1 MPLPSLACVTEMR
14 QAYEQA
20 AAAAGLEVGEPEL
33 FVPFDSGIASPCSEC
48 EGALL
53 PKCACMST
61 VCVALRDEGT
71 RERRRAKD
79 AKCATPTVRCKQC
92 PGFKTLARTHC
103 LSAQCVARRA
113 TKTLSKQAGGAEQVS
128 GKQKGAETG
137 PSGANSSAKKHTAMP
152 AFTITAALQPAA
164 APGPMDMGILSSAHS
179 GGLCSG
185 ATACATPSMGKDKEP
200 TVSTV
205 EVCCAINQLVS
216 SLRALATA
224 KSQWRKMRRRQV
236 VPSADA
242 CRRSRLA
249 SPRSLN

>member
-1 MPLPSLACVTEMR
+1 MR

-20 AAAAGLEVGEPEL
+20 AVAAGLEVGEPEL

-137 PSGANSSAKKHTAMP
+137 PSGANSSAKKHTACLP
-152 AFTITAALQPAA
+152 SQLLPHYNRRLHLAPWTWASFRVPTAEGCAA
-164 APGPMDMGILSSAHS
+164 
-179 GGLCSG
+179 
-185 ATACATPSMGKDKEP
+185 E
-200 TVSTV
+200 
-205 EVCCAINQLVS
+205 QLPVPP
-216 SLRALATA
+216 RVWART
-224 KSQWRKMRRRQV
+224 KSPQCPQWRCV
-236 VPSADA
+236 VQ
-242 CRRSRLA
+242 
-249 SPRSLN
+249 